1 MTTQSKCPPALSL
14 SKGRT
19 FLRTAFNAS
28 KSRTALRQAQ
38 AGRVWILG
46 FALLTAACAAGGS
59 REQFGGPPLKPSAN
73 PSAVIAADLA
83 FSQLAQ
89 DKGQWTAFGDTAAQ
103 GAEMFAPERVSATA
117 WLKGRANPPLPVK
130 WQPYAVWSSCDGS
143 HAVTRG
149 AWDKPGSSG
158 SYVTVWQR
166 QKDGKYKW
174 LVDMSL
180 SDEKPAPPPEMVA
193 ARVADCGKSAEQ
205 KVVLLAK
212 GAANAG
218 AMAAIAA
225 SNDRTTALGMA
236 TDDTLAWETR
246 TDGGNRRVTVR
257 LWNGQEFE
265 TVIDTGVTPRGP

>member
-1 MTTQSKCPPALSL
+1 LKRLVLVMALA
-14 SKGRT
+14 
-19 FLRTAFNAS
+19 TA
-28 KSRTALRQAQ
+28 
-38 AGRVWILG
+38 G
-46 FALLTAACAAGGS
+46 CAAGGS
-59 REQFGGPPLKPSAN
+59 RERYEGPPLKPSAN

-89 DKGQWTAFGDTAAQ
+89 EKGQWTAFRDTAAQ
-103 GAEMFAPERVSATA
+103 GAEMFAPERVAAAT
-117 WLKGRANPPLPVK
+117 WLKGRANPPVSVK

-193 ARVADCGKSAEQ
+193 ARIADCGKANEQ
-205 KVVLLAK
+205 NISLA
-212 GAANAG
+212 ARD
-218 AMAAIAA
+218 AAIAA
-225 SNDRTTALGMA
+225 TSAAISATRDRSMALGNA
-236 TDDTLAWETR
+236 VDGTLEWETR
-246 TDGGNRRVTVR
+246 TEQGNRRVTVS
-257 LWNGQEFE
+257 LWNGQVFE
-265 TVIDTGVTPRGP
+265 TVIDTGVTPRVP